1 MPPSNAC
8 RKERK
13 FVGLGTGLWALV
25 LAATISGLLCIVAAG
40 LTLRLTPLH
49 RVPLRSNE

>member
-1 MPPSNAC
+1 MA
-8 RKERK
+8 
-13 FVGLGTGLWALV
+13 
-25 LAATISGLLCIVAAG
+25 SGLLCIVAAG